1 MGILNSVDENLNQ
14 VDAWIVKQD
23 FDTYKKLTDEKIM
36 RLNIELNACLNTIK
50 ELDGFV
56 KYLEYEIFEL
66 KKDIQH

>member
-1 MGILNSVDENLNQ
+1 MGILNSIDENLNQ
-14 VDAWIVKQD
+14 VDAWIVKQE
-23 FDTYKKLTDEKIM
+23 FDTYKKLTDEKI
-36 RLNIELNACLNTIK
+36 RQLNIELNVCLNTIK